1 MIRVDVA
8 TQADL
13 QPTQE
18 STSNR
23 SVQFMPAS
31 SSSAMAAA
39 ELAQTRSE
47 AIEETM
53 EGMSLKLG
61 AEVKKLLGG
70 KESKSPLLDGLERL
84 LQQLSDKQSTSVN
97 KLVDT
102 FAKIGD
108 ADKII
113 SQLRTSGMSSGDIM
127 LLLMALQ
134 VSGRLGSAQIQKL
147 RKALEEM
154 LSAEGAELAILAA
167 IEGLGLDEA
176 GLAGM
181 RKLYQHASRGEGGLA
196 KWFDLLQQCPDRRKR
211 IKVLLRA
218 LSEPLN
224 ERSSHRNMVKVVAAV
239 DDLRRLAVFMSL
251 EDHCNMLGRATRIS
265 GDAVMKVSLLLI
277 EQSWV
282 YPEWIEEQIREL
294 PLLPAKRLGFLRR
307 WRELVVMMPMACFRD
322 DDQKELIE
330 ESMMTLLDDWG
341 DLE

>member
-1 MIRVDVA
+1 
-8 TQADL
+8 
-13 QPTQE
+13 
-18 STSNR
+18 
-23 SVQFMPAS
+23 
-31 SSSAMAAA
+31 
-39 ELAQTRSE
+39 
-47 AIEETM
+47 
-53 EGMSLKLG
+53 
-61 AEVKKLLGG
+61 
-70 KESKSPLLDGLERL
+70 
-84 LQQLSDKQSTSVN
+84 
-97 KLVDT
+97 VDT

-108 ADKII
+108 ADKIL

-167 IEGLGLDEA
+167 IEGLGLDDA
-176 GLAGM
+176 GLDAM

-196 KWFDLLQQCPDRRKR
+196 KWFELLQQSPDRRKR

-224 ERSSHRNMVKVVAAV
+224 ERSSHRNMVKVVAAI

-265 GDAVMKVSLLLI
+265 GEAVMKVSLLLI

-307 WRELVVMMPMACFRD
+307 WRELVMLMPMACFRD
-322 DDQKELIE
+322 DDQREIIDE
-330 ESMMTLLDDWG
+330 AMMGLLDDWG